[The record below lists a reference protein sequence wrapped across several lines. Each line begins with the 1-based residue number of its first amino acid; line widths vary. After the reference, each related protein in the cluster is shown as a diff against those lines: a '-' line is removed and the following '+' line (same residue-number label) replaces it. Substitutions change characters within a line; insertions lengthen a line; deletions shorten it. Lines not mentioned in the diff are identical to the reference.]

1 MFKNLNKIY
10 GPFLKKEIIGPILI
24 IIGGILATI
33 GETIFEP
40 NYTYPSIGIFIIS
53 FLFSSLSFFSSNFLF
68 IIFF

>member
-1 MFKNLNKIY
+1 MKDV
-10 GPFLKKEIIGPILI
+10 LKSICTIAILI

-53 FLFSSLSFFSSNFLF
+53 FLVGGVEFVVF
-68 IIFF
+68 